1 MRRYA
6 FWVPASSPPREP
18 RVSGAII
25 LDQVRVAADEHGEA
39 VLKRARE
46 SLPPAMQ
53 DELAS
58 MLAISWI
65 DSRTAMEFKNA
76 VAREIGKDPIDFQR
90 WVARA
95 AVLRT
100 INQVWRAL
108 LSRVND
114 GALIRRAPLLYSK
127 TFDRGR
133 LVVLKND
140 DTSAHLLVTGWHSMP
155 DYDCIGLSSGI
166 EAVLESTGRKGAR
179 SKFSHGSSGVTFEV
193 TWRR

>member
-1 MRRYA
+1 M
-6 FWVPASSPPREP
+6 PASSPPRDP

-25 LDQVRVAADEHGEA
+25 LDQIRVVADEHGED

-46 SLPPAMQ
+46 SLPREMQ
-53 DELAS
+53 EELAS

-65 DSRTAMEFKNA
+65 DSRSAMEFKNA
-76 VAREIGKDPIDFQR
+76 IAREIGKDPIEFQK

-100 INQVWRAL
+100 INRVWRVL
-108 LSRVND
+108 LARVRD
-114 GALIRRAPLLYSK
+114 GALVQRAPLLYSK

-133 LVVLKND
+133 LTVLKSD
-140 DTSAHLLVTGWHSMP
+140 ETSAELLVTGWHSMP

-166 EAVLESTGRKGAR
+166 EAVLESTGRKSPR
-179 SKFSHGSSGVTFEV
+179 TKFSHGSSGVTFEI